1 MTFKTFIIL
10 TVCLTLVFCAS
21 PEKKMQRQREKDPR
35 YQYNL
40 GLFYLN
46 NGRPEEAI
54 KYFQKS
60 LALDKS
66 FYLSFNGMGI
76 AYLMLRQFE
85 KSAQYFERTLELN
98 PTLTEAH
105 NYLGTV
111 FQELGHLER
120 AEQEF
125 RAAIADM
132 NYKSRDLPYYN
143 LARLYFGQNRFADA
157 LYYVQKSLEI
167 NPRLVMAI
175 NLKGVIYERL
185 EDYGAAI
192 ESYKQGLKITEEDV
206 DLKFN
211 LGVAYFKNNQFE
223 EAKEVFNKIYT
234 LADLNMKR
242 QIDGYMKIINKQKQN

>member
-1 MTFKTFIIL
+1 M
-10 TVCLTLVFCAS
+10 TLVVCAS
-21 PEKKMQRQREKDPR
+21 PEKKIQKQREKDPR

-46 NGRPEEAI
+46 NGKNEEAI

-60 LALDKS
+60 LSLDKD
-66 FYLSFNGMGI
+66 FYLSYNGMGI
-76 AYLMLRQFE
+76 AYLMMRELE
-85 KSAQYFERTLELN
+85 KSAQYFERSLELN

-111 FQELGHLER
+111 YQELGHLEK
-120 AEQEF
+120 AEQEW
-125 RAAIADM
+125 RTASADL

-167 NPRLVMAI
+167 NRRLVMAI

-185 EDYGAAI
+185 EDYEAAI
-192 ESYKQGLKITEEDV
+192 ESYKQGLKIAEEDIN
-206 DLKFN
+206 LKFN
-211 LGVAYFKNNQFE
+211 LGVAYFKNNQFD
-223 EAKEVFNKIYT
+223 EAKEMFNKIYT
-234 LADLNMKR
+234 LADLDMKR
-242 QIDGYMKIINKQKQN
+242 QIDGYMKIINKQE

>member
-1 MTFKTFIIL
+1 MKIKTIIL
-10 TVCLTLVFCAS
+10 FLVCLTLVFCAS
-21 PEKKMQRQREKDPR
+21 PEKKLQKQQEKDPQ

-46 NGRPEEAI
+46 NGKPEEAV

-60 LALDKS
+60 LALDKE
-66 FYLSFNGMGI
+66 FHLSYNGMGI
-76 AYLMLRQFE
+76 AYLMMRELE
-85 KSAQYFERTLELN
+85 KSAQYFERCLEIN

-111 FQELGHLER
+111 YQELGHLEK

-125 RAAIADM
+125 RTAIADL
-132 NYKSRDLPYYN
+132 NYKSKDLPYYN

-167 NPRLVMAI
+167 NRRLVMAI

-185 EDYGAAI
+185 EDYETAI
-192 ESYKQGLKITEEDV
+192 ESYKQGLKIAEEDIN
-206 DLKFN
+206 LKFN
-211 LGVAYFKNNQFE
+211 LGVAYFKNSQYD
-223 EAKEVFNKIYT
+223 EAKEIFTKIQA
-234 LADLNMKR
+234 LADINMKR
-242 QIDGYMKIINKQKQN
+242 QIDGYMKIINKQE

>member
-1 MTFKTFIIL
+1 MKTWTITIFMI
-10 TVCLTLVFCAS
+10 CLTLAFCAS
-21 PEKKMQRQREKDPR
+21 PEKKMQEQQEKDPR
-35 YQYNL
+35 YQYNM

-46 NGRPEEAI
+46 NGKPEEAI

-60 LALDKS
+60 LSLDKKY
-66 FYLSFNGMGI
+66 YLSFNGMGI
-76 AYLMLRQFE
+76 AYLMLRELE
-85 KSAQYFERTLELN
+85 KSAQYFERSLELN
-98 PTLTEAH
+98 PTLTDAH

-111 FQELGHLER
+111 YQELGHLEK

-125 RAAIADM
+125 RTAIADL

-157 LYYVQKSLEI
+157 LYYVQKSLEF
-167 NPRLVMAI
+167 NARLVMAI

-185 EDYGAAI
+185 EDYEAAI
-192 ESYKQGLKITEEDV
+192 ESYKQGLKIAEEDV

-211 LGVAYFKNNQFE
+211 LGVAYFKNTQFD
-223 EAKEVFNKIYT
+223 EAKAMFAKIYG

-242 QIDGYMKIINKQKQN
+242 QIDAYMKIINKQ

>member
-1 MTFKTFIIL
+1 MKIKTIIIFL
-10 TVCLTLVFCAS
+10 VCLTFAFCAS
-21 PEKKMQRQREKDPR
+21 PEKKMQKQRENDPR

-46 NGRPEEAI
+46 NGKYAEAI

-60 LALDKS
+60 LSLDKKY
-66 FYLSFNGMGI
+66 YLSYNGMGI
-76 AYLMLRQFE
+76 AYLMMRELE

-111 FQELGHLER
+111 YQELGHLEK

-125 RAAIADM
+125 RTAVADIS
-132 NYKSRDLPYYN
+132 YKSRDLPYYN

-157 LYYVQKSLEI
+157 LFYVQKALEI
-167 NPRLVMAI
+167 NKRLVMAI

-185 EDYGAAI
+185 EDYEAAI
-192 ESYKQGLKITEEDV
+192 DSYKQGLKIAEEDV
-206 DLKFN
+206 NLKFN
-211 LGVAYFKNNQFE
+211 LGVAYFKNNQYDR
-223 EAKEVFNKIYT
+223 AKEIFTKIHAI
-234 LADLNMKR
+234 ADLNMKR
-242 QIDGYMKIINKQKQN
+242 QIDGYMKIINNQ

>member
-1 MTFKTFIIL
+1 MKIKTIIIFA
-10 TVCLTLVFCAS
+10 VCLTLLFCAS
-21 PEKKMQRQREKDPR
+21 PEKKMQKQREKDPR

-46 NGRPEEAI
+46 NGKPEESI

-60 LALDKS
+60 LSLDKD
-66 FYLSFNGMGI
+66 FYLSYNGMGI
-76 AYLMLRQFE
+76 AYLMMRQLE
-85 KSAQYFERTLELN
+85 KSAQYFERSLELN

-111 FQELGHLER
+111 YQELGHLEK
-120 AEQEF
+120 AEQEW
-125 RAAIADM
+125 RTASADL

-143 LARLYFGQNRFADA
+143 LARLYFGQNRLADA

-167 NPRLVMAI
+167 NRRLVMAI

-185 EDYGAAI
+185 EDYEAAI
-192 ESYKQGLKITEEDV
+192 DSYKQGLKIAEEDIN
-206 DLKFN
+206 LKFN
-211 LGVAYFKNNQFE
+211 LGVAYFKNNQFDQ
-223 EAKEVFNKIYT
+223 AKEMFDKIYT

-242 QIDGYMKIINKQKQN
+242 QIDGYMQIINKQK